1 MAFDLKDDEDKN
13 KNGIP
18 DSEEKPGEE
27 EPHPDLVA
35 EHGEGEAEDI
45 HDFQNVGDEP
55 GEAAPEGSEPGELLD
70 EDQAPGPGV
79 ESPQLADEEN
89 GGSPGDELGEG
100 LPGEGLPGEEG
111 ADALAGPEGDAGD
124 DWQDGDDFDS
134 AEMEGGEEELDEE
147 GAGALGD
154 EGVAPGEETAHSIR
168 GQGDG
173 SGEDGAKVSMKVE
186 PHDDGDGHMVH
197 FHDEVSADLRGD
209 ADYQHHATEWS
220 KHTAGYHISKDDNP
234 ERAEAHRHAAN
245 LHARIGNALHA
256 GADTKRERGGN
267 GLMPPGMDPALV
279 GAPGE
284 EGQFGSEPWNNG
296 EEVAFPGV
304 DEPSPGDDALG
315 NEIPAKPDLLRN
327 APPVDTSG
335 GARKPPPS
343 GGGNGG
349 NGGGNPFAKKSMDS
363 DLRKAGGPFIGP
375 KGGKWADA
383 GHSIPWKGKEHES
396 AHHEVSISSQHRHRG
411 KGGQTATEFL
421 VHDPSQPSGEH
432 YHSYTTIG
440 SSPAERKREA
450 LRQHGAKHNIEKPIK
465 HVDFDKRRRTQA
477 HAEAMAKPAGKG
489 KIKLATNTGAVDVKS
504 HATHGNWA
512 AHEEHDPLGSKKS
525 AKHQVT
531 HVPSGLRI
539 KSGMSKEQAKQFA
552 EHMHKNA
559 GDALGKLKFGKS
571 PTKKHG
577 DELKRVLAAK
587 ESFKKSHQPH
597 MLRVR

>member
-18 DSEEKPGEE
+18 DSEEEKPGEE

-45 HDFQNVGDEP
+45 HDFQTVGDEP
-55 GEAAPEGSEPGELLD
+55 GEVAPEGSEPGGLPSDIED
-70 EDQAPGPGV
+70 ESAPHGATGPEDREQEG
-79 ESPQLADEEN
+79 SQLADGDN
-89 GGSPGDELGEG
+89 ADISGSPGAV
-100 LPGEGLPGEEG
+100 PGEGLPGEEG
-111 ADALAGPEGDAGD
+111 ADALAGPEGDVGD

-134 AEMEGGEEELDEE
+134 AEMEGGEEEIDEE

-154 EGVAPGEETAHSIR
+154 EGAAPGEETAHSIR
-168 GQGDG
+168 GQADG

-279 GAPGE
+279 GAPVE

-296 EEVAFPGV
+296 EEAAFPGV
-304 DEPSPGDDALG
+304 DEPSPGKDALG
-315 NEIPAKPDLLRN
+315 NEIPAKPDLVRN

-343 GGGNGG
+343 GGGAKPPGG

-363 DLRKAGGPFIGP
+363 DLHKAGPYIGP
-375 KGGKWADA
+375 KGGKWADPK
-383 GHSIPWKGKEHES
+383 HTIPWKEGGKTYWPTGRTMPALPVKQQAALS
-396 AHHEVSISSQHRHRG
+396 AAIKFKKIAS
-411 KGGQTATEFL
+411 GGSFVTHA
-421 VHDPSQPSGEH
+421 V
-432 YHSYTTIG
+432 Y
-440 SSPAERKREA
+440 AA
-450 LRQHGAKHNIEKPIK
+450 LRKKGLIDSEGKPTEMGRK
-465 HVDFDKRRRTQA
+465 Y
-477 HAEAMAKPAGKG
+477 
-489 KIKLATNTGAVDVKS
+489 
-504 HATHGNWA
+504 
-512 AHEEHDPLGSKKS
+512 EHTRYL
-525 AKHQVT
+525 
-531 HVPSGLRI
+531 
-539 KSGMSKEQAKQFA
+539 
-552 EHMHKNA
+552 
-559 GDALGKLKFGKS
+559 
-571 PTKKHG
+571 
-577 DELKRVLAAK
+577 
-587 ESFKKSHQPH
+587 KSHQSH